1 MTDSSLETFFGWALL
16 ISLITSLICLAPF
29 VCSILHLLGL
39 CHFQFF
45 NNDVMWVYVA
55 LSAIAGVLSLSAIF
69 KFFIIVICK
78 DDMADDIKRMILL
91 HHKLKDPSR
100 AKELYKIFWEE
111 K

>member
-1 MTDSSLETFFGWALL
+1 
-16 ISLITSLICLAPF
+16 
-29 VCSILHLLGL
+29 
-39 CHFQFF
+39 
-45 NNDVMWVYVA
+45 MWVYVA